1 MKANFSKHKKKV
13 VELPTLKMED
23 VWNFIEESAKHPDK
37 KTRVLASLTI
47 QKNKKVVSQWIELNK
62 K

>member
-23 VWNFIEESAKHPDK
+23 VWPLIEDAAKHPDK

-47 QKNKKVVSQWIELNK
+47 QKNKQVVSQWIQLVRK
-62 K
+62 

>member
-1 MKANFSKHKKKV
+1 MIANFSKHKKKV

-23 VWNFIEESAKHPDK
+23 VWPLIEEAAVHPDK
-37 KTRVLASLTI
+37 KTRVMASHTI
-47 QKNKKVVSQWIELNK
+47 QKNKKVVSQWIKLNK